1 MFKKYIQ
8 KRLEKYVRKYFLKHP
23 DVKLVV
29 VAGSVGKTS
38 TKMAIATVLSTRFRV
53 RLHEGNHNTGV
64 SAPLAI
70 LGIEYPGNIKSVGA
84 WLSVFRA
91 AKKRI
96 NDPTDVDVI
105 VQELGIDRVG
115 DMAKFGAYLQPDIA
129 VVSAITPEHMEYF
142 SNIETVA
149 REELSVA
156 NFSKLAIIN
165 RDDIEGRFADFLTN
179 PAIDT
184 YGSTAAAEYRLEIGE
199 FLLWQG
205 YKGRLFAP
213 EFQAPVPA
221 DIHVVGEHSLRPV
234 MAAMAVGVKLGM
246 AVEDVITGVGQIK
259 PVPGRMHLLRGM
271 QGSTII
277 DDSYNSS
284 PAAAEAAL
292 QTLYSIDAPQRI
304 AILGSMNELG
314 ATSADEHKA
323 LGTLCDPN
331 LLAWVITIGEEAE
344 KYLAPAAKVRG
355 CQVKS
360 FRSALEAGAFA
371 HSVLDDDA
379 VVLVKGSQGDIY
391 AEEAI
396 KVFLHDTEDDTQLVR
411 QSPEWLATKQRF
423 FESFSK

>member
-1 MFKKYIQ
+1 MFKRYIQ
-8 KRLEKYVRKYFLKHP
+8 KRLEKYVRQYFAKHP

-38 TKMAIATVLSTRFRV
+38 TKMAIATVLATRLRV
-53 RLHEGNHNTGV
+53 RLHEGNHNTGL

-70 LGIEYPGNIKSVGA
+70 LGVEYPSNIKSIGA

-96 NDPTDVDVI
+96 NDPSDVDVI

-115 DMAKFGAYLQPDIA
+115 DMAKFGTYLQPDIA
-129 VVSAITPEHMEYF
+129 VVSAVTPEHMEFF

-184 YGSTAAAEYRLEIGE
+184 YGSTAAAEYRFEIGE

-221 DIHVVGEHSLRPV
+221 DIHVAGEHSLRPV
-234 MAAMAVGVKLGM
+234 MAAAAVGVKLGM
-246 AVEDVITGVGQIK
+246 SVEDIMTGVAQVK
-259 PVPGRMHLLRGM
+259 PVPGRMNLLRGM

-323 LGTLCDPN
+323 LGSLCDPN

-344 KYLAPAAKVRG
+344 KHLAPAAKARG

-379 VVLVKGSQGDIY
+379 VVLVKGSQGNIY

-396 KVFLHDTEDDTQLVR
+396 KVFLHDTEDDKQLVR
-411 QSPEWLATKQRF
+411 QSREWLETKQAF
-423 FESFSK
+423 FNQFS